1 MFGLSPRPFRCRAPE
16 KGGNMLTIT
25 LRLSE
30 SLLCILR
37 DAGSP
42 KPETSEILV
51 EKGTTIRQI
60 LLHQGINPLLV
71 PMAGLTTTRGSQR
84 IEMDTELYADVV
96 LTLYGPLAGG

>member
-1 MFGLSPRPFRCRAPE
+1 MPA
-16 KGGNMLTIT
+16 IT

-42 KPETSEILV
+42 RSETSRLTVAPGKTVRE
-51 EKGTTIRQI
+51 
-60 LLHQGINPLLV
+60 LLADQGINPLLV
-71 PMAGLTTTRGSQR
+71 PMAGFSDTGSKHQQRIDLTTRLTRDG
-84 IEMDTELYADVV
+84 V